1 MNLRHFF
8 SPPRELALALGG
20 GGARGNAHIGV
31 LRVLE
36 AEGFRIRAVAG
47 TSAGGLV
54 AVFYAA
60 GFTPDEIESLFSQV
74 KQDDL
79 YGRSP
84 TEGPSLIG
92 LAGAERWLRQH
103 LGNRT
108 FSDLRIPCAV
118 TAVDLNQRREVILDQ
133 GDVVNAL
140 LATIA
145 VPGIFPPREMD
156 GMLLVD
162 GGVLNPV
169 PVSVA
174 RTLAPNLPVVA
185 IILTPPLDAPISPS
199 LPLHLPPLLTESLR
213 RLRITQAM
221 NIFLESVEIGSRALA
236 QWRLAAE
243 KPEVLIRPAV
253 SQIGL
258 LQKVNV
264 PDVVRLGEEATRQ
277 ALPELR
283 RIQSP
288 FWQRLLRE
296 PLCLVTCANTLGKV
310 KYTS

>member
-1 MNLRHFF
+1 MNLRHLF
-8 SPPRELALALGG
+8 SPSREIALALGG

-36 AEGFRIRAVAG
+36 AEGFRIRAMAG

-54 AVFYAA
+54 AIFYAA
-60 GFTPDEIESLFSQV
+60 GFTPDEIEALFSQV
-74 KQDDL
+74 NQDGL

-84 TEGPSLIG
+84 TEGPSLLG
-92 LAGAERWLRQH
+92 LAGAEKWLREH

-108 FSDLRIPCAV
+108 FADLRIPCAV
-118 TAVDLNQRREVILDQ
+118 TAVDLNQRREVILDE

-145 VPGIFPPREMD
+145 VPGIFPPREFD
-156 GMLLVD
+156 GMCLVD

-174 RTLAPNLPVVA
+174 RSLAPNLPVVA
-185 IILTPPLDAPISPS
+185 VVLTPPLNAPISLS
-199 LPLHLPPLLTESLR
+199 LPLRLPPFLAEPMR

-221 NIFLESVEIGSRALA
+221 NIFLESVEIGGRALA
-236 QWRLAAE
+236 QWRLAVE
-243 KPEVLIRPAV
+243 KPDVLIRPAV

-277 ALPELR
+277 ALPDLR
-283 RIQSP
+283 RIQGT
-288 FWQRLLRE
+288 FWQRLLKAPRY
-296 PLCLVTCANTLGKV
+296 A
-310 KYTS
+310 S

>member
-1 MNLRHFF
+1 MNLRQFF
-8 SPPRELALALGG
+8 APARGIALALGG

-36 AEGFRIRAVAG
+36 AEGFRVRAVAG

-60 GFTPDEIESLFSQV
+60 GFTPDEIERLFSQAN
-74 KQDDL
+74 QEDL

-84 TEGPSLIG
+84 TEGPSLLG
-92 LAGAERWLRQH
+92 LAGAERWLRKH

-108 FSDLRIPCAV
+108 FAELRLPCAV
-118 TAVDLNQRREVILDQ
+118 TAVDLNQRREVILDE
-133 GDVVNAL
+133 GDVVSAL

-145 VPGIFPPREMD
+145 VPGIFPPRQLN

-162 GGVLNPV
+162 GGVLDPV
-169 PVSVA
+169 PVNVA
-174 RTLAPNLPVVA
+174 RALAPGLPVVA
-185 IILTPPLDAPISPS
+185 VALTPDLDAPIHPA
-199 LPLHLPPLLTESLR
+199 LPLNLPPLLSEPLR

-221 NIFLESVEIGSRALA
+221 SIFLDSVEIGGRALA
-236 QWRLAAE
+236 HWRLAVE
-243 KPEVLIRPAV
+243 KPEVLIRPKV

-258 LQKVNV
+258 LEKVNV
-264 PDVVRLGEEATRQ
+264 PEVVQLGEEAARQ

-283 RIQSP
+283 RMQKP
-288 FWQRLLRE
+288 FWQRLLKFE
-296 PLCLVTCANTLGKV
+296 G
-310 KYTS
+310 